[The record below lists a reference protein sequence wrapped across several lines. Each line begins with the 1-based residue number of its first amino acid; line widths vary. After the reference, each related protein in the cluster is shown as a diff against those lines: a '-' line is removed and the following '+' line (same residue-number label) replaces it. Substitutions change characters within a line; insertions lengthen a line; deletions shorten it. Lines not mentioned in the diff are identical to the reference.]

1 VSADESEADLET
13 ARALLSRDR
22 HGVNLE
28 PAAPDPPLELLGALA
43 GFGAVAVGHDV
54 RLSVY
59 VLDTWGR
66 GHDHRK
72 LLETRAKEAGR
83 RVCIA
88 VNGVLLFVGTAAS
101 DDGDSRFILNDLCS
115 AFAGRE

>member
-1 VSADESEADLET
+1 MSTGGAEADLET
-13 ARALLSRDR
+13 ARALLSPDST
-22 HGVNLE
+22 GVDLE
-28 PAAPDPPLELLGALA
+28 EVAPDPPVGEVGALA

-54 RLSVY
+54 RLAVY

-66 GHDHRK
+66 GHEHRAA
-72 LLETRAKEAGR
+72 LEARAQRAGR

-88 VNGVLLFVGTAAS
+88 VNGVLLFVGTAPM
-101 DDGDSRFILNDLCS
+101 DDGAARFILNDLCS